1 MAFRNLHGTIVGFV
15 VTAAVGFGFI
25 TVDAA
30 VAGDCS
36 GLPPITG
43 TDLTQD
49 SVFPP
54 TPNALQNNPTGFG
67 DSRPQTLGGNELD
80 QLYLANNSA
89 NLYIGIT
96 GNLRGDDTLEN
107 TILIFIDTDNMGG
120 PLALDTSGISGSN
133 ALRNLD
139 LDNLTPGVTLD
150 FDPEYCIA
158 IWNNQNVYTA
168 LRHNLSNPSD
178 VGVTVQSI
186 GGTFAFTNDNTMGV
200 TDDPGL
206 DPQTAQA
213 ATAVNGFEVRLP
225 LSQLGPL
232 PNNAT
237 IKVQVLLA
245 SGGGFMSNQS
255 LPPLSQPNG
264 AAPNIGNHNPTGDP
278 PNDVNFTNETRFPGT
293 QNASYTLNP
302 SGLAPTGSING
313 QNIPTRYG
321 TNGMLKAT
329 QNNYTGFGNAT
340 PFAPPT
346 EGSELNQIFTKADF
360 TKLYVGITGN
370 VPSFGDNRNTVML
383 FIDVPDSFLPGV
395 NDLAGVNT
403 FTGGPGGLQMMGQ
416 GGNGGFTFDPGFA
429 PEWCVMYWRQD
440 NAHQGRIQDLRNDEF
455 LPLTFS
461 ITPAQH
467 TGAAASYMAANLSNV
482 VGVNSI
488 SGDDPIRQTGLADGT
503 LPDPDAQ
510 PSTGVQFSLLWDDLG
525 VDFGGGSANV
535 KMMACVVAG
544 SGFISNQ
551 FLPVLNPTVL
561 TPMNDTASFS
571 TAPLPLAIP
580 DNTGMSATDARV
592 VDMSGAGIDR
602 VTDINVTVSITHPNI
617 NEVGVALRHVG
628 SGRQVQLKQPGSG
641 MGANLNVTYD
651 SEGGMS
657 TVQPA
662 ESLLTFNGVNPND
675 TWEMIVTDTA
685 TGQTGTLNSWSI
697 AVTEFTGGNV
707 ACLGMYDAIDNDID
721 LGMEEPGMR
730 FGGNQYLDLNVTP
743 TGAPS
748 SFTGSTIP
756 TSFGTM
762 ALATQ
767 NNHTCFGDAVP
778 GVLGNVPGSEM
789 DQLRITN
796 TSDRLKVA
804 VTGNLEGNG
813 NVYVLLLDTDQAGGG
828 ASTIPVLSTPPQVMN
843 GLDGLTLDPG
853 FTPNYAVVV
862 GRDNTSGVPVD
873 DFNVFLKNINTDF
886 TRTIGRLIRNSEDGA
901 LQDAI
906 PNQNGSELDAL
917 FVQNDATKLYLGIT
931 GNLEANGNTWVILL
945 QTTPTG
951 SGTNILYEN
960 TDVTSWPKPLR
971 GMNSDRMDIG
981 FQPDFA
987 IVLQR
992 NGGFYSAQ
1000 LVDLLDLPPGVTV
1013 TNLTFDATHPP
1024 GLNAYVGD
1032 NTNAFGVS
1040 SNVADDTAPGMAM
1053 GMTVQQENALTATR
1067 GVQFSIDRN
1076 SLRHGMDPAPADG
1089 ANILVS
1095 ALLVNNGGGGAIP
1108 TRYYSTQFLPPIAGG
1123 TFGNAQQ
1130 PAPPGRPTT
1139 FIDLSNETIAPGSQ
1153 FYTYTLATSGAYAMP
1168 STFNGRMIPTAM
1180 GAAKSI
1186 QENYTGFGNAVLVN
1200 AGNANCMQV
1209 AFNNENTEGVTS
1221 ASATMPETATNG
1233 MEFDLPF
1240 ADIGLTPLDPE
1251 TGPFVE
1257 VKVLAV
1263 LTGNSGFF
1271 SNQLLP
1277 PLNRMPAAPNL
1288 GNIVAMNPVP
1298 GASWLG
1304 NLSDNAVAPGNQFL
1318 SYTLIPFCGED
1329 PADINGDGMFTTADV
1344 DAFVGVLLG
1353 TVTDPCPLQK
1363 SDVDDVP
1370 PINGLDVQ
1378 AFLDVIPFVP

>member
-1 MAFRNLHGTIVGFV
+1 MAFRNLHGVIIGFV
-15 VTAAVGFGFI
+15 VTAAIGFGFI
-25 TVDAA
+25 AVDVA

-36 GLPPITG
+36 GLPPVTG

-54 TPNALQNNPTGFG
+54 SPSALQNNPTGFG
-67 DSRPQTLGGNELD
+67 DSRPESLGGNELN
-80 QLYLANNSA
+80 QLYIANNSA
-89 NLYIGIT
+89 NLYFGIT
-96 GNLRGDDTLEN
+96 GNLRGDDTNEN

-120 PLALDTSGISGSN
+120 PLTLDTSGISGSN
-133 ALRNLD
+133 ALRNMD
-139 LDNLTPGVTLD
+139 PDNMTAGVTLD

-158 IWNNQNVYTA
+158 IWNNQNTYTA

-178 VGVTVQSI
+178 VGVTLGSI
-186 GGTFAFTNDNTMGV
+186 ASTFAFTNDNTMGV

-206 DPQTAQA
+206 DPQTTQA

-237 IKVQVLLA
+237 INVQALLV
-245 SGGGFMSNQS
+245 SGGGFISNQS

-264 AAPNIGNHNPTGDP
+264 GLGNVGNHNPLGDP
-278 PNDVNFTNETRFPGT
+278 ANDVNFTNETRFPGT
-293 QNASYTLNP
+293 QNVSFTLNP
-302 SGLAPTGSING
+302 SGLAPTGMFNG

-329 QNNYTGFGNAT
+329 QNNHTGFGNAT

-346 EGSELNQIFTKADF
+346 EGSELDQIFVKADF
-360 TKLYVGITGN
+360 TKLYVGVTGN
-370 VPSFGDNRNTVML
+370 VPAFGDNRNTVML
-383 FIDVPDSFLPGV
+383 FIDVPDSGEPGIP
-395 NDLAGVNT
+395 DLRGVED
-403 FTGGPGGLQMMGQ
+403 FTGGPGGLQLMSQ
-416 GGNGGFTFDPGFA
+416 GSPGAFTFDPGFA

-440 NAHQGRIQDLRNDEF
+440 NAHQGRIQDLRFDEAI
-455 LPLTFS
+455 PLTFS

-467 TGAAASYMAANLSNV
+467 TGAGASYMSANLSNV
-482 VGVNSI
+482 VGVNTVA
-488 SGDDPIRQTGLADGT
+488 GDDPIRQTGLADGT

-510 PSTGVQFSLLWDDLG
+510 PTTGVQFSLLWDDLG
-525 VDFGGGSANV
+525 VNFGGGSANV
-535 KMMACVVAG
+535 KMMACVVNG
-544 SGFISNQ
+544 TGFISNQ
-551 FLPVLNPTVL
+551 FLPPLNPTVL

-571 TAPLPLAIP
+571 NAPLPLAIP
-580 DNTGMSATDARV
+580 DNTGMPATDARA

-602 VTDINVTVSITHPNI
+602 LTDINVTVSITHPNI

-651 SEGGMS
+651 SDGGMG

-662 ESLLTFNGVNPND
+662 ESLLTFNGVDPSD

-697 AVTEFTGGNV
+697 AVTEYTGGNV
-707 ACLGMYDAIDNDID
+707 SCLGLYDAIDNNID
-721 LGMEEPGMR
+721 LGMEEPGIR
-730 FGGNQYLDLNVTP
+730 FGGNQYLDLTVTP

-748 SFTGSTIP
+748 GFTGSNLP
-756 TSFGTM
+756 ASFGTM
-762 ALATQ
+762 PLATQ

-789 DQLRITN
+789 DQIRITN
-796 TSDRLKVA
+796 TADRLKVA

-813 NVYVLLLDTDQAGGG
+813 NVYVLLLDTDQGGGG
-828 ASTIPVLSTPPQVMN
+828 ASTLPVLSTPPPVMG
-843 GLDGLTLDPG
+843 GLDGLTLDAG

-862 GRDNTSGVPVD
+862 GRDNTAGVPVD
-873 DFNVFLKNINTDF
+873 DFNVFLKNINTNL
-886 TRTIGRLIRNSEDGA
+886 TRTIGRLIRNSSDGA

-917 FVQNDATKLYLGIT
+917 FIQNDATKLYLGIT

-951 SGTNILYEN
+951 SGTNILN
-960 TDVTSWPKPLR
+960 PDDVSAWPRPLR
-971 GMNSDRMDIG
+971 GMRSDRMDFG

-987 IVLQR
+987 IVMQR

-1000 LVDLLDLPPGVTV
+1000 LVDLLDLPPGVTI
-1013 TNLTFDATHPP
+1013 TNLTFDSTYPP
-1024 GLNAYVGD
+1024 GLNTYVGD
-1032 NTNAFGVS
+1032 NTNPFGVS
-1040 SNVADDTAPGMAM
+1040 DVVADDTAPGMGM
-1053 GMTVQQENALTATR
+1053 GTTVQQENALTALR
-1067 GVQFSIDRN
+1067 GVQFSLSRDT
-1076 SLRHGMDPAPADG
+1076 LRHGMDPAPADG
-1089 ANILVS
+1089 AEIKIS
-1095 ALLVNNGGGGAIP
+1095 AILVNNGGGGAVP
-1108 TRYYSTQFLPPIAGG
+1108 STYYSNQFLPPIDGG
-1123 TFGNAQQ
+1123 TFGNLEDVD
-1130 PAPPGRPTT
+1130 PPGRPTT
-1139 FIDLSNETIAPGSQ
+1139 FMDLSNEMIAPGSQ
-1153 FYTYTLATSGAYAMP
+1153 FYSYTLATSGAYAVP
-1168 STFNGRMIPTAM
+1168 STFNGQMIPAAM

-1200 AGNANCMQV
+1200 SGNANCMQI
-1209 AFNNENTEGVTS
+1209 AFNNENTDGVTS
-1221 ASATMPETATNG
+1221 ASATMPETASSG

-1257 VKVLAV
+1257 VKVMAV
-1263 LTGNSGFF
+1263 LTGSGGFF
-1271 SNQLLP
+1271 SNQFLP
-1277 PLNRMPAAPNL
+1277 PLNRMPPAGNL
-1288 GNIVAMNPVP
+1288 GNIVATITS
-1298 GASWLG
+1298 GGQWLG

-1318 SYTLIPFCGED
+1318 SYTLVPSCGED

-1353 TVTDPCPLQK
+1353 YVTDACPLDK
-1363 SDVDDVP
+1363 SDVNGVP
-1370 PINGLDVQ
+1370 PINGLDIQ
-1378 AFLDVIPFVP
+1378 AFIDEIPFIP